1 MCVLKLSSREVVQEV
16 IEILE
21 SSITSNVIALF
32 SFIIGLV
39 SLAVTFRTMTSANK
53 IQQEMEKIKINA
65 LDKQRFLEYKLKAV
79 KSIST
84 QKKAVEKAEIIS
96 KKNCMQLSELVTE
109 AKGFKNIFK
118 EEDYNKIEGIHQKL
132 KKIGLLK
139 EAYSYKHT
147 QEFLELIIQFRN
159 ILEKGD
165 YAL

>member
-1 MCVLKLSSREVVQEV
+1 MVKKV

-39 SLAVTFRTMTSANK
+39 SLVVTFRTMTSANK

-118 EEDYNKIEGIHQKL
+118 EEDYNKIEGMHQKL
-132 KKIGLLK
+132 KK
-139 EAYSYKHT
+139 
-147 QEFLELIIQFRN
+147 
-159 ILEKGD
+159 
-165 YAL
+165 